1 MLAWASA
8 RKPFVEYLWR
18 TSDEVQR
25 QLYGT
30 PCFCLYRRI
39 SVPARDRVRLR
50 EVYCNTQS
58 SQFLASF
65 HREHFSRGPTM
76 PPHASTRC
84 ELWRDTVSMEQI
96 SVQNVVHRASGGLV
110 EHKHTL

>member
-1 MLAWASA
+1 MERL
-8 RKPFVEYLWR
+8 V
-18 TSDEVQR
+18 
-25 QLYGT
+25 
-30 PCFCLYRRI
+30 
-39 SVPARDRVRLR
+39 SVCT
-50 EVYCNTQS
+50 EGF
-58 SQFLASF
+58 QFLLGIGSAFVKYTAIHRARSFWHHPQHLHF